1 MIISL
6 KDGAKL
12 VGISIVSACAVFVC
26 TFMINFYIDV
36 QTVEYAVTEQMRA
49 LYDAQISMCK
59 FVCAITGGVLG
70 VIAAVMLIFY
80 IKLYI
85 DENAKSI
92 GLLKDLGYSNVE
104 IAAHFW
110 VFGLSVFIGTALGYG
125 LAFAFMPTVYDTLTI
140 DGLPEIAVRF
150 HALPLVFFVLAP
162 TVVFALAACGYAL
175 LALHKRGR
183 APRPA
188 TPKKT
193 SERNEKD
200 RPFLVEM
207 CLKILSAKKS
217 LAFFVAFAC
226 FCFSAMVQMGVS
238 MYDMNN
244 ELMGTVIFA
253 IGLVLAVVT
262 MIMSVT
268 TLVNS
273 NKKNVALMHAFGYS
287 VKECALAVFVG
298 YIPFALLGFA
308 VGTVYQYGLLELMM
322 SLLFKDVAG
331 MPEYSFDVGMMFAVF
346 GAFVAVYSAFTA
358 VCAYRLR
365 KISVKEIMTE

>member
-125 LAFAFMPTVYDTLTI
+125 LAFAFWPT
-140 DGLPEIAVRF
+140 
-150 HALPLVFFVLAP
+150 
-162 TVVFALAACGYAL
+162 C
-175 LALHKRGR
+175 
-183 APRPA
+183 
-188 TPKKT
+188 
-193 SERNEKD
+193 
-200 RPFLVEM
+200 
-207 CLKILSAKKS
+207 
-217 LAFFVAFAC
+217 
-226 FCFSAMVQMGVS
+226 
-238 MYDMNN
+238 
-244 ELMGTVIFA
+244 
-253 IGLVLAVVT
+253 
-262 MIMSVT
+262 
-268 TLVNS
+268 
-273 NKKNVALMHAFGYS
+273 
-287 VKECALAVFVG
+287 
-298 YIPFALLGFA
+298 
-308 VGTVYQYGLLELMM
+308 
-322 SLLFKDVAG
+322 
-331 MPEYSFDVGMMFAVF
+331 
-346 GAFVAVYSAFTA
+346 
-358 VCAYRLR
+358 
-365 KISVKEIMTE
+365 